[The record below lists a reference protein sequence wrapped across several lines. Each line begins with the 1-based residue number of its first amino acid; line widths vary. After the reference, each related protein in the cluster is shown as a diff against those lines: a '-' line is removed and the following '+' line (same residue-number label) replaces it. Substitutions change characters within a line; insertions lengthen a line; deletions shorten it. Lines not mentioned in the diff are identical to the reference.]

1 MINIV
6 DKFIKRT
13 DNNNYVAQNIK
24 DLSKHTPVKKIF
36 EAINNFLP
44 NSEIRYVGGCIRKII
59 KKEVV
64 DDIDLATNLNPQQVC
79 EALKKD
85 NIKYYETSIEHGTI
99 TALINNHKFE
109 ITSLREDVKTDG
121 RHAKVKFST
130 DWKSDALRRDFTIN
144 SIYSD
149 IDGNLFD
156 PFNGKEDLENGIIRF
171 IGEPEKRIKEDFLRI
186 LRYLRFY
193 HGYSSQSHEI
203 KTSKLIKKNIIGVSN
218 LSKERL
224 LDELKKFIKSNLLT
238 KLSKDKFSIELFEI
252 IFPQIKNIKLFSKPN
267 DFAKLKIKESDFIF
281 LLSILIIDQSDNSDY
296 FFYKFNISKN
306 DQKRIKIIDEFYN
319 EKIKIKSFSKKNLNK
334 IFFYFGKQA
343 VIDILSYRLFISQKV
358 EIKLVNLIDHF
369 KSKILPSI
377 PISAEILMKKYNIPA
392 GKNLGDKLKALEEEW
407 VKNDFKLS
415 DKQINKIIG
424 L

>member
-1 MINIV
+1 MINFV

-171 IGEPEKRIKEDFLRI
+171 IGEPEK
-186 LRYLRFY
+186 
-193 HGYSSQSHEI
+193 
-203 KTSKLIKKNIIGVSN
+203 
-218 LSKERL
+218 
-224 LDELKKFIKSNLLT
+224 ELKK
-238 KLSKDKFSIELFEI
+238 
-252 IFPQIKNIKLFSKPN
+252 IF
-267 DFAKLKIKESDFIF
+267 
-281 LLSILIIDQSDNSDY
+281 
-296 FFYKFNISKN
+296 
-306 DQKRIKIIDEFYN
+306 
-319 EKIKIKSFSKKNLNK
+319 
-334 IFFYFGKQA
+334 
-343 VIDILSYRLFISQKV
+343 
-358 EIKLVNLIDHF
+358 
-369 KSKILPSI
+369 
-377 PISAEILMKKYNIPA
+377 
-392 GKNLGDKLKALEEEW
+392 
-407 VKNDFKLS
+407 
-415 DKQINKIIG
+415 
-424 L
+424 

>member
-1 MINIV
+1 MINFV

-13 DNNNYVAQNIK
+13 DNSNYVAQNIK

-109 ITSLREDVKTDG
+109 ITSLREDVETDG
-121 RHAKVKFST
+121 RHAKVKFSI

-149 IDGNLFD
+149 INGNLFD

-171 IGEPEKRIKEDFLRI
+171 IGEPEKRINEDFLRI

-193 HGYSSQSHEI
+193 LGYSSQSHDI
-203 KTSKLIKKNIIGVSN
+203 KTLKQIKKNIIGVSN

-252 IFPQIKNIKLFSKPN
+252 IFPQIKNIKIFSKPN
-267 DFAKLKIKESDFIF
+267 DFAKSKIKESDFIF

-319 EKIKIKSFSKKNLNK
+319 EKITNKSFSEKNLNK

-415 DKQINKIIG
+415 DKQIDKIIG

>member
-1 MINIV
+1 M
-6 DKFIKRT
+6 
-13 DNNNYVAQNIK
+13 
-24 DLSKHTPVKKIF
+24 
-36 EAINNFLP
+36 
-44 NSEIRYVGGCIRKII
+44 
-59 KKEVV
+59 
-64 DDIDLATNLNPQQVC
+64 
-79 EALKKD
+79 
-85 NIKYYETSIEHGTI
+85 
-99 TALINNHKFE
+99 
-109 ITSLREDVKTDG
+109 
-121 RHAKVKFST
+121 
-130 DWKSDALRRDFTIN
+130 
-144 SIYSD
+144 
-149 IDGNLFD
+149 
-156 PFNGKEDLENGIIRF
+156 ENGIIRF

-252 IFPQIKNIKLFSKPN
+252 IFPQIKNIKLFYKNN

-319 EKIKIKSFSKKNLNK
+319 EKITNKSFSEKNLNK

>member
-1 MINIV
+1 MINFV

-13 DNNNYVAQNIK
+13 DNSNYVAQNIK

-64 DDIDLATNLNPQQVC
+64 DDIDLATNLDPQQVC

-109 ITSLREDVKTDG
+109 ITSLREDVITDG

-193 HGYSSQSHEI
+193 LGYSSQSHDI
-203 KTSKLIKKNIIGVSN
+203 KTSKQIKKNIIGVSN

-252 IFPQIKNIKLFSKPN
+252 IFPQIKNIKIFSKPN
-267 DFAKLKIKESDFIF
+267 DFAKSKIKESDFIF

-306 DQKRIKIIDEFYN
+306 DQKR
-319 EKIKIKSFSKKNLNK
+319 
-334 IFFYFGKQA
+334 
-343 VIDILSYRLFISQKV
+343 
-358 EIKLVNLIDHF
+358 
-369 KSKILPSI
+369 
-377 PISAEILMKKYNIPA
+377 
-392 GKNLGDKLKALEEEW
+392 
-407 VKNDFKLS
+407 
-415 DKQINKIIG
+415 
-424 L
+424 